1 MTRAEENVSQTS
13 LHHARLDW
21 NEAGTPVSSEFGDVY
36 FSNDNG
42 LSETRYVFLQQN
54 RLPARF
60 SHHDSDNFVIGET
73 GFGTGLN
80 FLATMAAF
88 LEQGSDPERCAR
100 LHFISFEKYPLT
112 QADLGKALGAWPELA
127 SLSQALIEQW
137 PLPIEGCHRLQFAEG
152 RVRLDLWFGDIKDTL
167 PLVPQG
173 PHGLV
178 DAWYLDGF
186 SPAKNPE
193 MWTQE
198 LFDGLA
204 RLARPAAT
212 ISTFTCAGF
221 VRRGLIA
228 AGFGAKKVKGH
239 GSKREMLAGMR
250 EGKMPEPTIAPWYAR
265 TEANSTGEVLI
276 IGGGIASAMAA
287 LSLVE
292 RGRAV
297 TLLCEGDEPATGASG
312 NRQGALYPLL
322 NGEHDALSRFYALA
336 FGYARNRLL
345 ALARHHAIA
354 FGLGEDSDKG
364 SQGGVV
370 QLGYDDKSAAK
381 LAKMSQGPFPPAL
394 MRPLDA
400 AEVEQRSGLP
410 CGHGG
415 VIYPLGGWLCPAD
428 LTRAALAEAQATG
441 LLRLEYG
448 AEITA
453 LSELEG
459 GWRVESREGRHW
471 QAPTLVVAA
480 GHQLPALLPFAELP
494 LYPVRGQVSH
504 VPTTASLS
512 RLKTVLCYDGY
523 LTPAHNGAHCI
534 GASYG
539 RNQSGTDYS
548 PEEQAQNQS
557 RLQACLPEAVWPSE
571 VDVSGGEARVG
582 VRCASRDH
590 LPVAGPVVRLAQL
603 EEHYAHLRTR
613 QADAAPLPLHPGLF
627 VLGALGS
634 RGLCSAPLCG
644 ELVASEICGDPLPLP
659 TDLLEALHPARY
671 WVRKLLKG
679 KPLRG

>member
-21 NEAGTPVSSEFGDVY
+21 NEAGTPVSSDFGDVY

-60 SHHDSDNFVIGET
+60 SHHDSDSFVIGET

-88 LEQGSDPERCAR
+88 LEQAPQTGNGAR

-112 QADLGKALGAWPELA
+112 QRDLSKALAAWPELA
-127 SLSQALIEQW
+127 PLSQDLIAQW
-137 PLPIEGCHRLQFAEG
+137 PLPIQGCHRLQFANG
-152 RVRLDLWFGDIKDTL
+152 RIRLDLWFGDIKDML
-167 PLVPQG
+167 PQVP
-173 PHGLV
+173 HHEDGLV
-178 DAWYLDGF
+178 DTWYLDGF

-193 MWTQE
+193 MWTQD

-204 RLARPAAT
+204 RLARPDASIA
-212 ISTFTCAGF
+212 TFTCAGF

-228 AGFGAKKVKGH
+228 AGFAMKKVKGH
-239 GSKREMLAGMR
+239 GSKREMLIGDR
-250 EGKMPEPTIAPWYAR
+250 IDKQPVQTIAPWYAR
-265 TEANSTGEVLI
+265 PAGRDGEVLI
-276 IGGGIASAMAA
+276 IGGGIASAMTA

-292 RGRAV
+292 RGRKV
-297 TLLCEGDEPATGASG
+297 TLLCEGREPATGASG

-322 NGEHDALSRFYALA
+322 NGEHDALSRFYSLA
-336 FGYARNRLL
+336 FGYARQRLL
-345 ALARHHAIA
+345 ALAKRHPIA
-354 FGLGEDSDKG
+354 FDLC
-364 SQGGVV
+364 GVV
-370 QLGYDDKSAAK
+370 QLGYDDKSRAK
-381 LAKMSQGPFPPAL
+381 LTKMSQGPFPPEL
-394 MRPLDA
+394 MHSLSA
-400 AEVEQRSGLP
+400 TETEQIAGLP
-410 CGHGG
+410 SGHGG
-415 VIYPLGGWLCPAD
+415 VSYPLGGWLCPAD
-428 LTRAALAEAQATG
+428 LTRAAIKEAQASG
-441 LLRLEYG
+441 LLQVEYDTP
-448 AEITA
+448 ITA
-453 LSELEG
+453 IDELTD
-459 GWRVESREGRHW
+459 GWRVESDTGRQW

-504 VPTTASLS
+504 VPTTATLS

-523 LTPAHNGAHCI
+523 LTPAHNHQHCI

-539 RNQSGTDYS
+539 RNQSS
-548 PEEQAQNQS
+548 LEFRAEEQAQNQA
-557 RLQACLPEAVWPSE
+557 RLQACLPDQVWPAE
-571 VDVSGGEARVG
+571 VDVSDNEARVG

-590 LPVAGPVVRLAQL
+590 LPVVGPIARLASL
-603 EEHYAHLRTR
+603 ADHYAHLQRD
-613 QADAAPLPLHPGLF
+613 QQNAKPLPLYPGLY

-644 ELVASEICGDPLPLP
+644 ELLASEICGDPLPLSA
-659 TDLLEALHPARY
+659 DLLEALHPARY

-679 KPLRG
+679 KPLN

>member
-1 MTRAEENVSQTS
+1 MSQTS

-60 SHHDSDNFVIGET
+60 SHHDSDIFVIGET

-88 LEQGSDPERCAR
+88 LEQAPQTGNGSR

-112 QADLGKALGAWPELA
+112 QADLRKALAAWPELA
-127 SLSQALIEQW
+127 HLNQDLIAQW
-137 PLPIEGCHRLQFAEG
+137 PLPVCGCHRLIFAGG
-152 RVRLDLWFGDIKDTL
+152 RIRLDLWLGDIKEML
-167 PLVPQG
+167 PQVPH
-173 PHGLV
+173 PATGLV

-193 MWTQE
+193 MWTQD

-204 RLARPAAT
+204 RLARPQAT
-212 ISTFTCAGF
+212 IATFTCAGF

-228 AGFGAKKVKGH
+228 AGFAMQKVKGH
-239 GSKREMLAGMR
+239 GSKREMLAGER
-250 EGKMPEPTIAPWYAR
+250 ADKLPQQTIAPCYAR
-265 TEANSTGEVLI
+265 PAGRAGEVLI
-276 IGGGIASAMAA
+276 IGGGIASAMTA

-292 RGRAV
+292 RGRKV
-297 TLLCEGDEPATGASG
+297 TLLCQDDEPAGGASG

-322 NGEHDALSRFYALA
+322 NGEHDALSRFYSLA
-336 FGYARNRLL
+336 FGFARSRLL
-345 ALARHHAIA
+345 ALAERHPVA
-354 FGLGEDSDKG
+354 FSLC
-364 SQGGVV
+364 GVT

-381 LAKMSQGPFPPAL
+381 LTKMAQGPFPPEL
-394 MRPLDA
+394 MQVLSEP
-400 AEVEQRSGLP
+400 EVEQVVGLP

-415 VIYPLGGWLCPAD
+415 VSYPLGGWLCPAD
-428 LTRAALAEAQATG
+428 LTRAAILEAQAGG
-441 LLRLEYG
+441 LLEVLFNTRVATVTEQ
-448 AEITA
+448 AD
-453 LSELEG
+453 
-459 GWRVESREGRHW
+459 GWQIESCDGRRW
-471 QAPTLVVAA
+471 QSPTLVVAA
-480 GHQLPALLPFAELP
+480 GHQLPALIPFAELP

-504 VPTTASLS
+504 VPTSASLS
-512 RLKTVLCYDGY
+512 RLNTVLCYDGY
-523 LTPAHNGAHCI
+523 LTPANEGQHCI

-539 RNQSGTDYS
+539 RNQTDLAFRA
-548 PEEQAQNQS
+548 EEQTQNRA
-557 RLQACLPEAVWPSE
+557 RLQACLPQQRWPSE
-571 VDVSGGEARVG
+571 VDVSGNQARVG
-582 VRCASRDH
+582 VRSASRDH
-590 LPVAGPVVRLAQL
+590 LPVAGPVARLAAL
-603 EEHYAHLRTR
+603 
-613 QADAAPLPLHPGLF
+613 ADHNLKAPVDQQSPLPLYPGLY

-644 ELVASEICGDPLPLP
+644 ELLASEICGDPLPLAA
-659 TDLLEALHPARY
+659 DLLEALHPARY

-679 KPLRG
+679 KPLQ

>member
-21 NEAGTPVSSEFGDVY
+21 NEAGTPVSSDFGDVY

-60 SHHDSDNFVIGET
+60 SHHDSDSFVIGET

-88 LEQGSDPERCAR
+88 LEQAPQSGNGSR

-112 QADLGKALGAWPELA
+112 QRDLSKALAAWPELA
-127 SLSQALIEQW
+127 PLSQDLIAQW
-137 PLPIEGCHRLQFAEG
+137 PLPVQGCHRLQFAKG
-152 RVRLDLWFGDIKDTL
+152 RIRLDLWFGDIKEML
-167 PLVPQG
+167 PQVPHQEG
-173 PHGLV
+173 GLV

-193 MWTQE
+193 MWTQA

-204 RLARPAAT
+204 RLARPDASIA
-212 ISTFTCAGF
+212 TFTCAGF

-228 AGFGAKKVKGH
+228 AGFAMKKVKGH
-239 GSKREMLAGMR
+239 GSKREMLIGDR
-250 EGKMPEPTIAPWYAR
+250 TDKQPVQTIAPWYAR
-265 TEANSTGEVLI
+265 PAGPDGEVLI
-276 IGGGIASAMAA
+276 IGGGIASAMTA

-292 RGRAV
+292 RGRRV
-297 TLLCEGDEPATGASG
+297 TLLCEGREPATGASG

-322 NGEHDALSRFYALA
+322 NGEHDALSRFYSLA
-336 FGYARNRLL
+336 FGYARQRLL
-345 ALARHHAIA
+345 ALAERHPIA
-354 FGLGEDSDKG
+354 FDLC
-364 SQGGVV
+364 GVV
-370 QLGYDDKSAAK
+370 QLGYDDKSSAK
-381 LAKMSQGPFPPAL
+381 LAKMGQGPFPPEL
-394 MRPLDA
+394 MHSLSA
-400 AEVEQRSGLP
+400 TEAERIAGLP
-410 CGHGG
+410 SGHGG
-415 VIYPLGGWLCPAD
+415 VSYPLGGWLCPAD
-428 LTRAALAEAQATG
+428 LTRAAIREAQASG
-441 LLRLEYG
+441 LLQVEYD
-448 AEITA
+448 APITTIDERA
-453 LSELEG
+453 D
-459 GWRVESREGRHW
+459 GWRVESDTGRHW
-471 QAPTLVVAA
+471 QAPILVVAA

-523 LTPAHNGAHCI
+523 LTPSHNHQHCI

-539 RNQSGTDYS
+539 RNQNSLEFRA
-548 PEEQAQNQS
+548 EEQRQNQA
-557 RLQACLPEAVWPSE
+557 RLQACLPDQIWPAE
-571 VDVSGGEARVG
+571 VDVSGNEARVG

-590 LPVAGPVVRLAQL
+590 LPVVGPIARLTNLADHYAQL
-603 EEHYAHLRTR
+603 QRD
-613 QADAAPLPLHPGLF
+613 QQNAAPLPLHPGLY

-644 ELVASEICGDPLPLP
+644 ELLASEICGDPLPLSA
-659 TDLLEALHPARY
+659 DLLEALHPARY

-679 KPLRG
+679 KPLN

>member
-1 MTRAEENVSQTS
+1 MSQTS

-21 NEAGTPVSSEFGDVY
+21 NEAGTPVSSDFGDVY

-60 SHHDSDNFVIGET
+60 SHHDSDSFVIGET

-88 LEQGSDPERCAR
+88 LEQAPQSGNGSR

-112 QADLGKALGAWPELA
+112 QRDLSKALAAWPELA
-127 SLSQALIEQW
+127 PLSQDLIAQW
-137 PLPIEGCHRLQFAEG
+137 PLPVQGCHRLQFAKG
-152 RVRLDLWFGDIKDTL
+152 RIRLDLWFGDIKEML
-167 PLVPQG
+167 PQVPHQEG
-173 PHGLV
+173 GLV

-193 MWTQE
+193 MWTQA

-204 RLARPAAT
+204 RLARPDASIA
-212 ISTFTCAGF
+212 TFTCAGF

-228 AGFGAKKVKGH
+228 AGFAMKKVKGH
-239 GSKREMLAGMR
+239 GSKREMLIGDR
-250 EGKMPEPTIAPWYAR
+250 TDKQPVQTIAPWYAR
-265 TEANSTGEVLI
+265 PAGPDGEVLI
-276 IGGGIASAMAA
+276 IGGGIASAMTA

-292 RGRAV
+292 RGRRV
-297 TLLCEGDEPATGASG
+297 TLLCEGREPATGASG

-322 NGEHDALSRFYALA
+322 NGEHDALSRFYSLA
-336 FGYARNRLL
+336 FGYARQRLL
-345 ALARHHAIA
+345 ALAERHPIA
-354 FGLGEDSDKG
+354 FDLC
-364 SQGGVV
+364 GVV
-370 QLGYDDKSAAK
+370 QLGYDDKSSAK
-381 LAKMSQGPFPPAL
+381 LAKMGQGPFPPEL
-394 MRPLDA
+394 MHSLSA
-400 AEVEQRSGLP
+400 TEAERIAGLP
-410 CGHGG
+410 SGHGG
-415 VIYPLGGWLCPAD
+415 VSYPLGGWLCPAD
-428 LTRAALAEAQATG
+428 LTRAAIREAQASG
-441 LLRLEYG
+441 LLQVEYD
-448 AEITA
+448 APITTIDERA
-453 LSELEG
+453 D
-459 GWRVESREGRHW
+459 GWRVESDTGRHW
-471 QAPTLVVAA
+471 QAPILVVAA

-523 LTPAHNGAHCI
+523 LTPSHNHQHCI

-539 RNQSGTDYS
+539 RNQNSLEFRA
-548 PEEQAQNQS
+548 EEQRQNQA
-557 RLQACLPEAVWPSE
+557 RLQACLPDQIWPAE
-571 VDVSGGEARVG
+571 VDVSGNEARVG

-590 LPVAGPVVRLAQL
+590 LPVVGPIARLTNLADHYAQL
-603 EEHYAHLRTR
+603 QRD
-613 QADAAPLPLHPGLF
+613 QQNAAPLPLHPGLY

-644 ELVASEICGDPLPLP
+644 ELLASEICGDPLPLSA
-659 TDLLEALHPARY
+659 DLLEALHPARY

-679 KPLRG
+679 KPLN

>member
-42 LSETRYVFLQQN
+42 LAETRYVFLQQN

-60 SHHDSDNFVIGET
+60 LHHDRDTFVIGET

-88 LEQGSDPERCAR
+88 LEQAPQTGNGSR

-112 QADLGKALGAWPELA
+112 QGDLRKALAAWPELS
-127 SLSQALIEQW
+127 SLSQDLIAQW
-137 PLPIEGCHRLQFAEG
+137 PIPVSGCHRLIFAGG
-152 RVRLDLWFGDIKDTL
+152 RIRLDLWLGDIKDMMPQL
-167 PLVPQG
+167 P
-173 PHGLV
+173 HHAEGLV

-193 MWTQE
+193 MWTQA

-204 RLARPAAT
+204 RIARPAAT
-212 ISTFTCAGF
+212 IATFTCAGF

-228 AGFGAKKVKGH
+228 AGFAMKKVKGH
-239 GSKREMLAGMR
+239 GSKREMLAGDR
-250 EGKMPEPTIAPWYAR
+250 TDKQPQQTIAPWYAR
-265 TEANSTGEVLI
+265 TAGRDGEVLI
-276 IGGGIASAMAA
+276 IGGGIASAMTA

-292 RGRAV
+292 RGRKV
-297 TLLCEGDEPATGASG
+297 TLLCEDDEPANGASG

-322 NGEHDALSRFYALA
+322 NGEHDALSRFYSLA
-336 FGYARNRLL
+336 FGYARHRLL
-345 ALARHHAIA
+345 ALAERHPVA
-354 FGLGEDSDKG
+354 FALC
-364 SQGGVV
+364 GVT
-370 QLGYDDKSAAK
+370 QLGYDEKSAAK
-381 LAKMSQGPFPPAL
+381 LAKMSQGPFPSEL
-394 MRPLDA
+394 MQPLSTV
-400 AEVEQRSGLP
+400 EVEQVVGLP
-410 CGHGG
+410 CGHSG
-415 VIYPLGGWLCPAD
+415 VSYPLGGWLCPAD
-428 LTRAALAEAQATG
+428 LTHAAIKEAQASA
-441 LLRLEYG
+441 LLEVVFNTEVVAI
-448 AEITA
+448 AEQVD
-453 LSELEG
+453 
-459 GWRVESREGRHW
+459 GWQVESRDGRRW
-471 QAPTLVVAA
+471 QAPNLVVAA
-480 GHQLPALLPFAELP
+480 GHKLSALIPFAELP

-504 VPTTASLS
+504 VPTSASLS

-523 LTPAHNGAHCI
+523 LTPAHNDHHCI

-539 RNQSGTDYS
+539 RNQTDLAFRA
-548 PEEQAQNQS
+548 EEQLQNQA
-557 RLQACLPEAVWPSE
+557 RLQASLPEQSWPSE
-571 VDVSGGEARVG
+571 VDVSGNEARVG

-590 LPVAGPVVRLAQL
+590 LPVVGPVARLASL
-603 EEHYAHLRTR
+603 ADHYAGLHTD
-613 QADAAPLPLHPGLF
+613 QQGAAPLPCHPGLY

-644 ELVASEICGDPLPLP
+644 ELLASEICGDPLPLAA
-659 TDLLEALHPARY
+659 DLLEALHPARY

-679 KPLRG
+679 KALA